1 MGSLWCWDHREAC
14 PEGSAQI
21 RSRRQTSSLTI
32 PEDGSR
38 ATRKARPK
46 PNHFLAEARKR
57 GRTGTK
63 TAETKEKNRRND
75 FFRRRRR
82 KEEEKCCAARGKSGP
97 FADKGSPFRGFSVD
111 TPGHGGRDGASASAR
126 GGRRIL
132 LAFVGEKL
140 LSAHRILDSLSRSHD
155 SSPLIA

>member
-63 TAETKEKNRRND
+63 TAKTKEKIRRND
-75 FFRRRRR
+75 FSVEEEERRRRNVAPQGESR
-82 KEEEKCCAARGKSGP
+82 DPSLIKEAPFGGSRSTPRAMVAETGHRRPRVVGGGRSAEYAAR
-97 FADKGSPFRGFSVD
+97 
-111 TPGHGGRDGASASAR
+111 HAR
-126 GGRRIL
+126 GSFCPGFGRCPVR
-132 LAFVGEKL
+132 AG
-140 LSAHRILDSLSRSHD
+140 A
-155 SSPLIA
+155 P